1 MNLNF
6 DSSYFGGVSVGME
19 SFGMIQ
25 GYVEEDGSAK
35 DLICAGKAYA
45 QLDFRQLNR

>member
-25 GYVEEDGSAK
+25 GSVEEDGPQRILYAN
-35 DLICAGKAYA
+35 CAGKA
-45 QLDFRQLNR
+45 